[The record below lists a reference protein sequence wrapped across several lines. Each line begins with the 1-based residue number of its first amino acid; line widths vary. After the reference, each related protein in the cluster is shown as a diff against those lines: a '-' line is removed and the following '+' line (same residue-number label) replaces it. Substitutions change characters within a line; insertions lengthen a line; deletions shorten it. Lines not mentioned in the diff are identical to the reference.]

1 MKQDGAGSAAQV
13 IPMKQIAG
21 SLKLELAQFREVEAF
36 ASFGSE
42 LDETTQYTLNRGLRL
57 IELLKQKQYNP
68 MSIKYQV
75 IVVYTGMSGYL
86 DKLNLKEISLFKDY
100 LVSYIQ
106 NNTHVLTSV
115 NTNVKLNSTE
125 LDKTLT
131 SLLSTFIS

>member
-1 MKQDGAGSAAQV
+1 M
-13 IPMKQIAG
+13 
-21 SLKLELAQFREVEAF
+21 
-36 ASFGSE
+36 
-42 LDETTQYTLNRGLRL
+42 
-57 IELLKQKQYNP
+57 
-68 MSIKYQV
+68 
-75 IVVYTGMSGYL
+75 YTGMSGYL